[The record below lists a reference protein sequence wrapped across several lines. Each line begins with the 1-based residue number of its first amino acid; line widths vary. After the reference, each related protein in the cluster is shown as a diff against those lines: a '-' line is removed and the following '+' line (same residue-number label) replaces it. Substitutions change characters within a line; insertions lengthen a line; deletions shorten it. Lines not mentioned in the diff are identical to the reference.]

1 MKKIQF
7 HLPRLKAK
15 SVLFFVLF
23 IVLYLLLG
31 AALPYLKKPEV
42 SETYR
47 QNFSAESFYSDAI
60 SCDRAAVLEENGQA
74 LTERICLIEQ
84 AKESLILSTFDFH
97 SDISGKQMIASLL
110 AAAERGVK
118 VKVLLDGFNSLL
130 SIEGNPYFF
139 ALASHENAEI
149 RIYNQLNPLTPWKG
163 MSRMHDKYVIADDLA
178 YILGG
183 RNTFDYFLGAQEGY
197 KNHDRDVLVYNTGG
211 ADSSV
216 YTLIDYFENIWELE
230 FCRVWKPADRRLES
244 ADTKEAKEELNEI
257 YKQIKAEYE
266 LCFET
271 PDYEKKTVPANKIS
285 LLSNPT
291 GLYSKEPWVFYGL
304 SELMAQAKERV
315 WIHTPYIICDKMMYQ
330 SFAEICSKEA
340 EVTLMTNSA
349 QNNGNPF
356 GATDY
361 VLHKDEILATGLK
374 VLEYNGGVSYHG
386 KSVLID
392 DDISIIGS
400 FNMDMKSVYQDTE
413 LMLVIHSKELNEQL
427 SGYMGVFH
435 EDSDAAELQENRSA
449 ELFDGISVKRKVER
463 FFIRIIDPVIRFLL

>member
-1 MKKIQF
+1 MKKIHF
-7 HLPRLKAK
+7 HLPKLKAK
-15 SVLFFVLF
+15 FVLLF
-23 IVLYLLLG
+23 ILTIILYLLLG
-31 AALPYLKKPEV
+31 ASLPYLKKPAV
-42 SETYR
+42 SEIYR
-47 QNFSAESFYSDAI
+47 ESFSAENFYSDTI
-60 SCDRAAVLEENGQA
+60 SCDRAAIIEENGHA
-74 LTERICLIEQ
+74 LEERIRLINQ
-84 AKESLILSTFDFH
+84 AKESLIMSTFDFD
-97 SDISGKQMIASLL
+97 SDISGKQMLAALL
-110 AAAERGVK
+110 AAAERGVE

-163 MSRMHDKYVIADDLA
+163 MSRMHDKYVIADDTA

-197 KNHDRDVLVYNTGG
+197 KNHDRDVLIYNTGG

-230 FCRVWKPADRRLES
+230 VCREWKPAKWAMKI
-244 ADTKEAKEELNEI
+244 ADTEDAKAELNHL
-257 YKQIKAEYE
+257 YE
-266 LCFET
+266 KMKLSEKSWFET
-271 PDYEKKTVPANKIS
+271 LDYEEKTVPVNKIS

-291 GLYSKEPWVFYGL
+291 SLYSKEPWVFYGL

-315 WIHTPYIICDKMMYQ
+315 WIHTPYIICDEMMYQ
-330 SFAEICSKEA
+330 SFTEICSGEA

-349 QNNGNPF
+349 KNNGNPF

-361 VLHKDEILATGLK
+361 VLHKEKILATGMQI
-374 VLEYNGGVSYHG
+374 LEYNGGVSYHA
-386 KSVLID
+386 KSLIID
-392 DDISIIGS
+392 DDISIVGS

-427 SGYMGVFH
+427 SEYMEVFH
-435 EDSDAAELQENRSA
+435 EDSNEAELQESKSE
-449 ELFDGISVKRKVER
+449 ELFAGVSLKKKIER
-463 FFIRIIDPVIRFLL
+463 FFIRIIDPMVRFLL